1 MVALVVEVAFE
12 VSVKLVDEV
21 NHVDYNDAHW
31 LYTIIKYQWKLRL
44 KLSGLTICI
53 NVNVKMNLTRRNL
66 PLNQKMMILVN
77 MLIEES

>member
-31 LYTIIKYQWKLRL
+31 LYTKIKYQWKLRL
-44 KLSGLTICI
+44 KLSGLTI
-53 NVNVKMNLTRRNL
+53 
-66 PLNQKMMILVN
+66 
-77 MLIEES
+77 